1 MSALDP
7 CDKERLL
14 EEFRVYLERLNAEG
28 TQSEEEVTGAA
39 GNENRP
45 SPLDLRTLLGE
56 MAALK
61 NEIRLESRQFKGA
74 LDDLRGFGEAL
85 REHNDRL
92 TQDLDRLR
100 EQSAQT
106 RRLSERQLLLGVLDL
121 HDRLQAAVDSASSRG
136 SSAMARYLAPGPT
149 RVAES
154 LIAGTRLT
162 LQRLHDLLATHRVRP
177 IKALGQALDPHT
189 MNAVAI
195 ETSSALPEGSV
206 LREAR
211 RGFTH
216 DGELLRAA
224 EVIVNKR
231 EKSS

>member
-1 MSALDP
+1 
-7 CDKERLL
+7 
-14 EEFRVYLERLNAEG
+14 
-28 TQSEEEVTGAA
+28 
-39 GNENRP
+39 
-45 SPLDLRTLLGE
+45 
-56 MAALK
+56 
-61 NEIRLESRQFKGA
+61 
-74 LDDLRGFGEAL
+74 
-85 REHNDRL
+85 
-92 TQDLDRLR
+92 
-100 EQSAQT
+100 
-106 RRLSERQLLLGVLDL
+106 
-121 HDRLQAAVDSASSRG
+121 
-136 SSAMARYLAPGPT
+136 MARYLAPGPT